1 MVKNMQMIGKHCLIG
16 SSGNEYADD
25 WRTVF
30 GSNGKEYADDWGA
43 LFDSNGDEYAND
55 WRRFLS

>member
-16 SSGNEYADD
+16 SSGKGYADD
-25 WRTVF
+25 W
-30 GSNGKEYADDWGA
+30 KA

-55 WRRFLS
+55 WRRFLRITIAMIRSYHSNSD